1 MPPRHTSARELT
13 MLLTIASILLV
24 LWVLGLIG
32 GYAVGGGVHHLLL
45 VIALLVVVLRVLSGR
60 RRAL

>member
-32 GYAVGGGVHHLLL
+32 GHAVGGGVHHILL
-45 VIALLVVVLRVLSGR
+45 VIALLVVVLRVVSGR
-60 RRAL
+60 RAL